1 MEKEPWEEKIVK
13 EENQITRKA
22 KLLLLNT
29 HWLTAILSL
38 FFVIMLIILFIVFY
52 TSNRGGNK
60 VTETSGFYK
69 SSVSTNAKKSTKK
82 SSTPDSTAET
92 ETSTTT
98 DQAAETEPTQE
109 ETQVSNGDTIVVLAG
124 EGAGS
129 IAARAGISVAQLQ
142 QLNPSHMTQGYW
154 YANPGDAVYIN

>member
-1 MEKEPWEEKIVK
+1 MGKEPWEEKIIK
-13 EENQITRKA
+13 EENKITRKA
-22 KLLLLNT
+22 KVMLLNT

-38 FFVIMLIILFIVFY
+38 FFTIMLIILFIVFY

-69 SSVSTNAKKSTKK
+69 TSTSSQKTTK
-82 SSTPDSTAET
+82 SSSSSSEETAES
-92 ETSTTT
+92 STTE
-98 DQAAETEPTQE
+98 ETASSEEKTQE
-109 ETQVSNGDTIVVLAG
+109 GNGDTIVVLAG

-129 IAARAGISVAQLQ
+129 IAARAGITVAQLQ